1 MKQDLITFIDK
12 SREELIALGDEL
24 FRNPELGFREFR
36 TGEII
41 REYLKRHDL
50 KVTDEYDVTGFSV
63 TIGSGRPHIG
73 IIAELDAIPTP
84 GHPFAD
90 PETNA
95 AHACG
100 HSSQQVIALGALTA
114 IAQQINQLS
123 GTVTL
128 FFTPAEEFTDI
139 EYRRRLI
146 AEGKIRYLS
155 GKENMLA
162 ERKFDDVDCLI
173 HMHAM
178 GSSEYNYSVDSILA
192 GFIYKKITFIGRA
205 AHAAVLPH
213 LGINAVN
220 ELNLFLNA
228 VNALRETFRDEDM
241 VRVHGM
247 IDQGGST
254 VNSIPDKAVYECY
267 VRTVNQDILQQLNQQ
282 ISNAADHCAK
292 ALGGSCIIEDT
303 KGYLPLHQSPK
314 LCEVV
319 MDNILQFA
327 DRKEIHHHEKSVA
340 AGDVGDICAF
350 KPIIQYG
357 YNGFSGRIHGADLKI
372 EDPETVYIT
381 QSKITAMTVYD
392 LLADP
397 SLVKQ
402 ITDEFTPSM
411 TWQQYIDYL
420 NS

>member
-1 MKQDLITFIDK
+1 MKQDLIAYIDRH
-12 SREELIALGDEL
+12 REELISLGEEL
-24 FRNPELGFREFR
+24 FNNPELGFKEFK

-41 REYLKRHDL
+41 RRYLADHDL
-50 KVTDEYDVTGFSV
+50 KVSSEYDITGFSV
-63 TIGSGRPHIG
+63 TIGQGRPHIG

-84 GHPFAD
+84 GHPCAD
-90 PETNA
+90 PVSNA

-100 HSSQQVIALGALTA
+100 HSTQQVIALGALA
-114 IAQQINQLS
+114 ALSQQINDLQ

-139 EYRRRLI
+139 EYRRQLV

-162 ERKFDDVDCLI
+162 ERRFDDVDCII

-192 GFIYKKITFIGRA
+192 GFIYKKITFLGKA

-220 ELNLFLNA
+220 QLNLFLNA

-247 IDQGGST
+247 IDEGGNT

-267 VRTVNQDILQQLNQQ
+267 VRTVNSEILQHLNQQ
-282 ISNAADHCAK
+282 ISNAAYHCAR
-292 ALGGSCIIEDT
+292 AIGGECIIEDT
-303 KGYLPLHQSPK
+303 KGYLPLHQSPT
-314 LCEVV
+314 LCDVV
-319 MDNILQFA
+319 LENILQFA
-327 DRKEIHHHEKSVA
+327 DKKEIHYHEKSVA
-340 AGDVGDICAF
+340 AGDVGDISVF

-357 YNGFSGRIHGADLKI
+357 YNGFSGRIHGTDLKI

-381 QSKITAMTVYD
+381 QAKITAMTVYD

-397 SLVKQ
+397 SKVKK
-402 ITDEFTPSM
+402 IVDEFKPSM
-411 TWQQYIDYL
+411 TYQQYIDYL